1 MQEYRIIALAFSH
14 HASVVATMTCYFWPI
29 QSTSAFR
36 SFPVLCLTLLNS
48 VREHELLWIS
58 HEHERES
65 SGYQY
70 TARDSVLMAMWK
82 ESQSSL
88 SSLSNFQQS
97 WAGIDNCTLPSPK
110 SCRGLYFAAN
120 FSRHRVLF
128 LFSRTA
134 PWSFWNR
141 SHGWVLHGVLRILM
155 FIAKGRH
162 QYSRSKTHLND
173 ANTQHQTWNP
183 SSFEVDMYGYVKSV
197 LPRNL
202 HQGWNNQPTETRSIT
217 QRKEKK
223 TVETYSTSLSTLN
236 SKHPSMSGF

>member
-1 MQEYRIIALAFSH
+1 MKRIAVKFIFVIKFS
-14 HASVVATMTCYFWPI
+14 A
-29 QSTSAFR
+29 
-36 SFPVLCLTLLNS
+36 
-48 VREHELLWIS
+48 
-58 HEHERES
+58 
-65 SGYQY
+65 
-70 TARDSVLMAMWK
+70 
-82 ESQSSL
+82 
-88 SSLSNFQQS
+88 QS

-162 QYSRSKTHLND
+162 QYSRSEAHLND

-183 SSFEVDMYGYVKSV
+183 SSFKVDMYGYVRSV

-223 TVETYSTSLSTLN
+223 TVETYTTSLSTLN
-236 SKHPSMSGF
+236 SKHPSISGFWLYAIYVAYMSHYRRIKIAEKQQESKSE